1 MNEDEGPCEDGFD
14 NVDPD
19 EIFDRPCDVVL
30 NCWFVSL
37 VVTGK
42 LEEPEFDFNG
52 QTVTLI
58 HEGWLNIL
66 DEEWRERIAK
76 PNREPV

>member
-1 MNEDEGPCEDGFD
+1 MAGSAISRLVNDFMNEDEGPCEDGFD

-52 QTVTLI
+52 
-58 HEGWLNIL
+58 
-66 DEEWRERIAK
+66 
-76 PNREPV
+76 